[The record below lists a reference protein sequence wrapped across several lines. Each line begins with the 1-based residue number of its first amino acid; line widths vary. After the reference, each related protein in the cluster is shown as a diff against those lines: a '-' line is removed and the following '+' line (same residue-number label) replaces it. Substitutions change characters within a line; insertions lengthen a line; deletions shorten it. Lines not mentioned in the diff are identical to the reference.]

1 MATAADLHN
10 QIAAAKKQLE
20 EKKAHTQFLREE
32 STRAEERQ
40 KLRRQLEEVQK
51 HISHQ
56 ERLHVWTKNWGS
68 TGRESE
74 VEKCAVYL
82 SHSLNVVS
90 FIERS
95 NALHHMYQFFCR
107 ICKIVVGN
115 L

>member
-20 EKKAHTQFLREE
+20 EKKAHMQFLREE

-40 KLRRQLEEVQK
+40 KLRRQLDEVQK

-56 ERLHVWTKNWGS
+56 ERCHVWTKNWGS

-74 VEKCAVYL
+74 VVLC
-82 SHSLNVVS
+82 SLFVP
-90 FIERS
+90 FIESR
-95 NALHHMYQFFCR
+95 FFY
-107 ICKIVVGN
+107 
-115 L
+115 